1 MPRRENPIAP
11 LATALVLAAL
21 LAGGCAYIDTA
32 RHWVGGFST
41 GADVTRISPR
51 ANYIPMTF
59 SHSVCGEDPYVDTSV
74 WMTDIPAEMLSQ
86 ESMPDGQILHVE
98 MLFQPRPG
106 WTPIDS
112 TATNLSIRYIV
123 IADGEVGIYE
133 GGGFGYPVG
142 TGRSSSMTLSIEQ
155 ASLDLTRSTDGFVD
169 LLSPAELSGT
179 FSGPCDN
186 TEVERVR
193 NIVNQHMTNTF
204 GQVIYVQG
212 DRYELGGLLADSRI
226 SP

>member
-1 MPRRENPIAP
+1 MPRRENLIDS
-11 LATALVLAAL
+11 LAAVVVL
-21 LAGGCAYIDTA
+21 SAVVAGGCSYIDTA

-41 GADVTRISPR
+41 GADVTRISTT

-74 WMTDIPAEMLSQ
+74 WMTDIPAEKLTQ
-86 ESMPDGQILHVE
+86 EIMPDGQILHVE

-112 TATNLSIRYIV
+112 TATNLSIRYI
-123 IADGEVGIYE
+123 IITDGEVGIYE

-142 TGRSSSMTLSIEQ
+142 TGRSRSMTLSIDQ
-155 ASLDLTRSTDGFVD
+155 ASLDLTRATEGFVD

-179 FSGPCDN
+179 FSGPCDT
-186 TEVERVR
+186 TEVERIR

>member
-1 MPRRENPIAP
+1 MGFPAA
-11 LATALVLAAL
+11 ATVLAAL
-21 LAGGCAYIDTA
+21 FLSGCAYIDTA

-41 GADVTRISPR
+41 GADVTRISNR

-59 SHSVCGEDPYVDTSV
+59 AHSVCGEDPYVDTSV
-74 WMTDIPAEMLSQ
+74 WMTDIPSEQLTQ
-86 ESMPDGQILHVE
+86 ETIPDGQILHVE
-98 MLFQPRPG
+98 MLFQPRAG

-112 TATNLSIRYIV
+112 TATNLSIRYIIIV
-123 IADGEVGIYE
+123 DGQVGIYE

-142 TGRSSSMTLSIEQ
+142 TGRNSSMTLSIEQ
-155 ASLDLTRSTDGFVD
+155 ASLDLTRATDGFVD

-179 FSGPCDN
+179 FSGPCDT
-186 TEVERVR
+186 TEVERIR

>member
-41 GADVTRISPR
+41 GVDVTRISPK

>member
-1 MPRRENPIAP
+1 MRRRENPIAP

-41 GADVTRISPR
+41 GADVTRISPK